1 MVMARALKTVSA
13 FADGSPFSEAQVRW
27 WIFNEKTNGMSDN
40 GVIVRIGKRVYIDT
54 DAFDRWVDS
63 QQQTRR
69 EVAV

>member
-1 MVMARALKTVSA
+1 MARALKTVSA